1 MKYDPT
7 LCVVL
12 SIARVTFDKDIAAVK
27 SLGMKYLFCLYHLVL
42 KLLKEG
48 IDNIEYRALNSSCI
62 SQLLRLFSTQ
72 KERLMHKNIFI
83 TYLYNDTSIYY
94 HLQYDEVMLLR
105 VGRLQGVKPY
115 NDGHPLH
122 RQILPS

>member
-48 IDNIEYRALNSSCI
+48 TTLNIAPRE
-62 SQLLRLFSTQ
+62 
-72 KERLMHKNIFI
+72 
-83 TYLYNDTSIYY
+83 
-94 HLQYDEVMLLR
+94 HLA
-105 VGRLQGVKPY
+105 
-115 NDGHPLH
+115 
-122 RQILPS
+122 

>member
-42 KLLKEG
+42 KLLKG
-48 IDNIEYRALNSSCI
+48 RDNIEYRALNSSCK
-62 SQLLRLFSTQ
+62 SQLHRLFSTQ

-115 NDGHPLH
+115 NGHPLH

>member
-42 KLLKEG
+42 QLLKG
-48 IDNIEYRALNSSCI
+48 RDNIEYHAQKESCI
-62 SQLLRLFSTQ
+62 SQ
-72 KERLMHKNIFI
+72 KERLKHKNIFI
-83 TYLYNDTSIYY
+83 TYFS
-94 HLQYDEVMLLR
+94 QLLIS
-105 VGRLQGVKPY
+105 
-115 NDGHPLH
+115 
-122 RQILPS
+122 RQHHMEMR